1 MTAAAI
7 VEAGRAAED
16 TETAERLVRLV
27 DEHGLDTVAALWA
40 DSPARSLPG
49 VLWRLYV
56 LREWVRRDPA
66 GVAADYDSGMHVAQV
81 PRVVAGA
88 AEPPTAEGLGTLL
101 DAILGG
107 VFSGDLAIA
116 LERAGAFCRV
126 VSAGRVDRS
135 EDDASA
141 RRAASL
147 MDTADDLEAG
157 ARLWRSGDLV

>member
-1 MTAAAI
+1 MTASAI
-7 VEAGRAAED
+7 VEAGRSSED
-16 TETAERLVRLV
+16 TETAEHLVRLV

-40 DSPARSLPG
+40 GSPARSLPG

-56 LREWVRRDPA
+56 LREWVSRDPV
-66 GVAADYDSGMHVAQV
+66 GAAAEYDSGMHVAQV

-88 AEPPTAEGLGTLL
+88 AEPPTAEGLVMLL

-107 VFSGDLAIA
+107 VFTGDLAVA
-116 LERAGAFCRV
+116 LDRAGAFCRV

-141 RRAASL
+141 RRAAAL
-147 MDTADDLEAG
+147 IDTAEDLEA
-157 ARLWRSGDLV
+157 AALLWRSGELV